1 LDNTVFCFYADEF
14 QANTSGVEDACAKLA
29 KDCRRN
35 RLSLAL
41 LCLQRALMMD
51 SSGGGEEAVKKLV
64 EVRPAFYASG
74 RSADAHACHCEI
86 FIEYLRSVWL
96 GVDVQQL

>member
-1 LDNTVFCFYADEF
+1 
-14 QANTSGVEDACAKLA
+14 
-29 KDCRRN
+29 
-35 RLSLAL
+35 
-41 LCLQRALMMD
+41 MMD